1 MKTIQ
6 QYSWHQDGRLACPHA
21 RTEGAPCAARDG
33 DTAVSIV
40 GLCIGCQ
47 QSPADL
53 LKDLAAAVATDNP
66 GWARP
71 DRLRHART

>member
-6 QYSWHQDGRLACPHA
+6 QYSSHQDGRLACPHA
-21 RTEGAPCAARDG
+21 RTECAPCAARDG

-40 GLCIGCQ
+40 GLCIGCG

-53 LKDLAAAVATDNP
+53 LKDLANAVAADNP
-66 GWARP
+66 RRARP
-71 DRLRHART
+71 DCQPHAQT